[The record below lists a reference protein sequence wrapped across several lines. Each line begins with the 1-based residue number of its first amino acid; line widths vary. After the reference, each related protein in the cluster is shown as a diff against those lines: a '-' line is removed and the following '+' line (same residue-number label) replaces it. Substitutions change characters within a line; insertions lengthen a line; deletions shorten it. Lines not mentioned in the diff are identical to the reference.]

1 MPPAADVSSAPRMRL
16 HRMRRQRGLR
26 CVTLEI
32 RETEIAA
39 LVRRRLLDPDT
50 QNDNKAIRNA
60 LYLLLDRQ
68 LGGAA

>member
-1 MPPAADVSSAPRMRL
+1 MIISANVSGTARMRL
-16 HRMRRQRGLR
+16 HRMRRQRGRR

-32 RETEIAA
+32 RETELAA
-39 LVRRRLLDPDT
+39 LVRRRLLDPDS